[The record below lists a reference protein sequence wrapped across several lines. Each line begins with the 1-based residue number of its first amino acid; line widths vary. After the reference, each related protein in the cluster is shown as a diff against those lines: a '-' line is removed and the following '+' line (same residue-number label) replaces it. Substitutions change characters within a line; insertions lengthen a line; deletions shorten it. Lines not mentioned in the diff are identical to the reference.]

1 MASTCGLVGQDRQRR
16 HQDQEDA
23 ARDTGEDAPGEA
35 PIRCLY
41 RVRVLVAHRRRQLG
55 GSLRGLRRLEDLRAR
70 YTARLG
76 HLRLRRVVAR
86 RCGIKDGP
94 DALPELDLDPGADIR
109 STQGSD
115 TALRAALGVGT
126 HDDASVDAQL
136 VEHEGH
142 EGRVLLVVADQVLV
156 AGNHA
161 LEAVGAHAGTREL
174 RVFVEVV
181 TVGRQVVLDRAR
193 GGQSRRR
200 VLRQIR
206 GHRADA
212 LGHMRVLRRVGS
224 N

>member
-1 MASTCGLVGQDRQRR
+1 M
-16 HQDQEDA
+16 
-23 ARDTGEDAPGEA
+23 
-35 PIRCLY
+35 
-41 RVRVLVAHRRRQLG
+41 
-55 GSLRGLRRLEDLRAR
+55 
-70 YTARLG
+70 
-76 HLRLRRVVAR
+76 
-86 RCGIKDGP
+86 
-94 DALPELDLDPGADIR
+94 
-109 STQGSD
+109 
-115 TALRAALGVGT
+115 
-126 HDDASVDAQL
+126 
-136 VEHEGH
+136 EHEGH

-174 RVFVEVV
+174 RVLVEVV
-181 TVGRQVVLDRAR
+181 TVGRQMVLDRAR